1 MLQSVSIEITA
12 IRLSN
17 GHLAHEDV
25 SDVWWRNVDD
35 HHFGCCSVQAMV
47 DWIEGGGKAYV
58 PSGDRRRPLWVVEPF
73 AGPKFLRAH
82 DGARLTDDL
91 LALPR
96 R

>member
-1 MLQSVSIEITA
+1 MSIEITA
-12 IRLSN
+12 IRLLN
-17 GHLAHEDV
+17 GHPRHEDV
-25 SDVWWRNVDD
+25 SDIWWQNCNDD
-35 HHFGCCSVQAMV
+35 HSGQCTVTAMV
-47 DWIEGGGKAYV
+47 GWLETGGKAYV
-58 PSGDRRRPLWVVEPF
+58 PHRAGRRTVWVVEPV

>member
-1 MLQSVSIEITA
+1 MLRPVPIEITA

-17 GHLAHEDV
+17 GHVTHEDV
-25 SDVWWRNVDD
+25 SDVWWRNLND
-35 HHFGCCSVQAMV
+35 HHSGCCPVRAMV
-47 DWIEGGGKAYV
+47 DWIERGGKAYV
-58 PSGDRRRPLWVVEPF
+58 PHGTGRCPVWVVEPF
-73 AGPKFLRAH
+73 AGPKFLRVH

>member
-1 MLQSVSIEITA
+1 MLGCVSIEITA
-12 IRLSN
+12 IRLSD
-17 GHLAHEDV
+17 GHPVHEYV
-25 SDVWWRNVDD
+25 SHVWWRNMDD
-35 HHFGCCSVQAMV
+35 HHSGRCSVPTMV
-47 DWIEGGGKAYV
+47 EWIEKGGRAYV
-58 PSGDRRRPLWVVEPF
+58 APGPGRRTVWVVEPF